1 MALKMKG
8 NLLLL
13 PAIIYITV
21 VTFFPEAYAVYISA
35 FRWLFPNPP
44 VYAGLD
50 NYAALFSSDL
60 FYSSLSN
67 TVFWVASTYVVE
79 TSIAL
84 AVALLLQRDSKLNK
98 FTRTLLI
105 VPMMIPPVIV
115 SELWAYLF
123 NPVYG
128 PVNYF
133 LQALGAPQPNWLGHL
148 PEAWYALIIVDI
160 WQWTPFLI
168 LIFLAA
174 LYSVPPDLAEAAEVD
189 GASTVSKFRYV
200 TLPLILPIMFIGGL
214 LRVVDLLR
222 SFENV
227 MLLTRGNPGQGT
239 WLYSFFIFYQG
250 LAGSLQVGYGA
261 AASIVFLLI
270 SGAIVVTIIMLYFRL
285 MARA

>member
-1 MALKMKG
+1 MKG
-8 NLLLL
+8 NPSLLLL
-13 PAIIYITV
+13 PAMIYITV
-21 VTFFPEAYAVYISA
+21 VTFFPEAYAVYIST
-35 FRWLFPNPP
+35 FRWLFPSPP

-60 FYSSLSN
+60 FYSSLYN
-67 TVFWVASTYVVE
+67 TAFWVATTYVVE

-84 AVALLLQRDSKLNK
+84 VVALLLQRDSRLNK
-98 FTRTLLI
+98 FARTLLI

-133 LQALGAPQPNWLGHL
+133 LGAIGGPQPDWLGHL
-148 PEAWYALIIVDI
+148 PEAWYALIVVDI

-174 LYSVPPDLAEAAEVD
+174 LYSVPLDLVEAAEVD
-189 GASTVSKFRYV
+189 GAGRVRKFRYI

-222 SFENV
+222 SFENI
-227 MLLTRGNPGQGT
+227 MLLTRGGPGQGT
-239 WLYSFFIFYQG
+239 WLYSFFIFYEG

-261 AASIVFLLI
+261 AASIILLLI
-270 SGAIVVTIIMLYFRL
+270 SGAMIVTMIMVYFRL

>member
-1 MALKMKG
+1 LKMKG

-13 PAIIYITV
+13 PAMAYITV

-35 FRWLFPNPP
+35 FRWLFPSPP
-44 VYAGLD
+44 EYAGLG

-67 TVFWVASTYVVE
+67 TVFWVAATYVVE

-84 AVALLLQRDSKLNK
+84 VVALLLQRDSKLNK

-133 LQALGAPQPNWLGHL
+133 LHAIGGPQPDWLGHL

-160 WQWTPFLI
+160 WQWTPFLV
-168 LIFLAA
+168 LIYLAA
-174 LYSVPPDLAEAAEVD
+174 LYSVPQDLLEAAEVD
-189 GASTVSKFRYV
+189 GASLVRKFRHI

-227 MLLTRGNPGQGT
+227 LLLTRGGPGQGT

-270 SGAIVVTIIMLYFRL
+270 SGALVITIIMLYFRL